1 MYKDLLRGGCDMNSK
16 RIALCGVLCA
26 LGVVLMMLGGLF
38 PLATF
43 CSPALAALVLIP
55 IMIETDRRMALG
67 AYVAIAALSLL
78 LAPDKESALLFA
90 FLGYYPILK
99 PKIDQL
105 RARWLRIAV
114 KLALFDIAAGAMLLV
129 ATYLFGM
136 AQILAEYAEMG
147 RALLIAFI
155 VIANLTML
163 IYDRL
168 TAIADVLYVRR
179 LRPKFFGRG
188 KQ

>member
-1 MYKDLLRGGCDMNSK
+1 MNSK

-147 RALLIAFI
+147 RALLIVFI

-168 TAIADVLYVRR
+168 TAIAAVLYVRR